1 MNFYISDLHFGH
13 QSILSLCNRPFQS
26 VQEMNEALIKN
37 WNQKVTNQDHIY
49 IIGDLFYE
57 IENPETVLSV
67 LKGKKHLILGNH
79 ESRWYSEKY
88 RSFFE
93 SVQSSLEIVDQNH
106 AIFLCHYPMVSY
118 PKQSRSYMIH
128 GHIHNDTLFD
138 YWSILLKRE
147 RILNA
152 GADINHFEPVTFNE
166 LVSNNK
172 TYKQHMK
179 ESYPMNLL
187 SIRFH
192 LLELKQRNLA
202 KEDLY
207 QSLTDSIQEFIHPY
221 REGLYQI
228 DNLSQ
233 IHPQIENIR
242 QEIKLHSQWSTLV
255 KNFDVVQIDEN
266 GNYSY
271 LDYLNKETIYL
282 K

>member
-1 MNFYISDLHFGH
+1 MKYYISDLHFGH

-26 VQEMNEALIKN
+26 VSDMNKTLIKN
-37 WNQKVTNQDHIY
+37 WNQKVTAQDDIY

-57 IENPETVLSV
+57 AEKPEDILSE
-67 LKGKKHLILGNH
+67 LNGKKHLILGNH

-88 RSFFE
+88 RSFFK

-118 PKQSRSYMIH
+118 PKQSRAYMIH

-166 LVSNNK
+166 LIFNNK
-172 TYKQHMK
+172 NYKQFMK
-179 ESYPMNLL
+179 ESYPINLL

-192 LLELKQRNLA
+192 LHELKQSTLT
-202 KEDLY
+202 KENLY
-207 QSLTDSIQEFIHPY
+207 QRLTDSIKEFIHPY

-228 DNLSQ
+228 SQLNQIPSQ
-233 IHPQIENIR
+233 IQTIR
-242 QEIKLHSQWSTLV
+242 QEIKHDSQLNTLV
-255 KNFDVVQIDEN
+255 KNFDVVQIDED

-271 LDYLNKETIYL
+271 LDYLNKESIYL

>member
-1 MNFYISDLHFGH
+1 
-13 QSILSLCNRPFQS
+13 
-26 VQEMNEALIKN
+26 
-37 WNQKVTNQDHIY
+37 
-49 IIGDLFYE
+49 
-57 IENPETVLSV
+57 
-67 LKGKKHLILGNH
+67 
-79 ESRWYSEKY
+79 
-88 RSFFE
+88 
-93 SVQSSLEIVDQNH
+93 
-106 AIFLCHYPMVSY
+106 
-118 PKQSRSYMIH
+118 
-128 GHIHNDTLFD
+128 
-138 YWSILLKRE
+138 
-147 RILNA
+147 
-152 GADINHFEPVTFNE
+152 
-166 LVSNNK
+166 
-172 TYKQHMK
+172 MK